1 MLDLDKQSEAAE
13 QGCEKWGDK
22 VSRQSQRSESSS
34 VVVGFFFLGFE
45 LENDG
50 TVDTP
55 SLVTELQESN
65 CSLDVKLR
73 IGSLLKII

>member
-1 MLDLDKQSEAAE
+1 MQNRDVRN
-13 QGCEKWGDK
+13 WGNE

-34 VVVGFFFLGFE
+34 VVFFLFFFLGFE

>member
-1 MLDLDKQSEAAE
+1 MGSQDKARE
-13 QGCEKWGDK
+13 
-22 VSRQSQRSESSS
+22 VSHLQLLL
-34 VVVGFFFLGFE
+34 FFFLGFE